1 MMAEFTEDEPSQH
14 APNVK
19 QTDPSLHH
27 DNMATSC
34 LRVMSEYLKPNICGL
49 SSPGIDRST
58 IPKDKI
64 SSCISETL
72 VYACTNWVAHLQTS
86 NATESLLVTHF
97 LERNILH
104 WLEVLS
110 RIGRASESILMIETL
125 TTMAEASLN
134 PQKATWKLIL
144 CRSPRLN
151 TSSCTS
157 RTC

>member
-1 MMAEFTEDEPSQH
+1 MAEFTEDEPSQN
-14 APNVK
+14 APNAERADV
-19 QTDPSLHH
+19 SLDH

-34 LRVMSEYLKPNICGL
+34 LRVMSKYLKPNICGL
-49 SSPGIDRST
+49 SSPGIDRSI

-86 NATESLLVTHF
+86 DTAESLLVTRF

-110 RIGRASESILMIETL
+110 LIGRASESILMIETL
-125 TTMAEASLN
+125 TAMAEASLN
-134 PQKATWKLIL
+134 PRKTSWKLTF
-144 CRSPRLN
+144 CRSRRLN
-151 TSSCTS
+151 TSSCIS